1 MKILITGA
9 TGFIGT
15 KLGQVL
21 SQDNQVYCLLRNEN
35 SFLEDYFIPVF
46 ADLTDPK
53 FVNLLPEEIDCV
65 IHLAQSLKYRDFPEG
80 VLDINRINVDST
92 LELLD
97 WSRAKGVKKFI
108 FASTAN
114 VYGPTDKLLTES
126 CPSNPNSFYGASK
139 LAAENII
146 KPYAKFFKI
155 DVLRFFTVYGPGQSG
170 MLIPKITQKIF
181 DGKPIHLAE
190 KEGIYLSPI
199 FIDDACSIIQ
209 TLISVSSKQQYR
221 LINMCGDEITTLDKV
236 VTTIEKISGKKGNI
250 RITDDK
256 KIFLAGSNS
265 YLKKIIGDFHFTT
278 IETGLNVFL
287 KAQTF
292 SAA

>member
-9 TGFIGT
+9 TGFIGS
-15 KLGQVL
+15 KLGRVL
-21 SQDNQVYCLLRNEN
+21 AKDNQVYGLVRNEN
-35 SFLEDYFIPVF
+35 SVSGDYFIPVF

-53 FVNLLPEEIDCV
+53 FVSLLPENVDCV

-80 VLDINRINVDST
+80 VFDINRINVNST
-92 LELLD
+92 LELLE
-97 WSRAKGVKKFI
+97 WARVKRVKKFI

-114 VYGPTDKLLTES
+114 VYGPTEKLLTEA
-126 CPSNPNSFYGASK
+126 CPSDPNSFYGASK

-170 MLIPKITQKIF
+170 MLIPNIAQKVF
-181 DGKPIHLAE
+181 VGDPINLAE
-190 KEGIYLSPI
+190 NEGICLSPI

-209 TLISVSSKQQYR
+209 LLINSSSKQKYR
-221 LINMCGDEITTLDKV
+221 LINICGDEITNLYKV
-236 VTTIEKISGKKGNI
+236 VSIIEKISGKKGNI
-250 RITDDK
+250 GITDGK
-256 KIFLAGSNS
+256 KIFLAGSNF

-278 IETGLNVFL
+278 LETGLDIVL
-287 KAQTF
+287 KSPSF
-292 SAA
+292 SVS